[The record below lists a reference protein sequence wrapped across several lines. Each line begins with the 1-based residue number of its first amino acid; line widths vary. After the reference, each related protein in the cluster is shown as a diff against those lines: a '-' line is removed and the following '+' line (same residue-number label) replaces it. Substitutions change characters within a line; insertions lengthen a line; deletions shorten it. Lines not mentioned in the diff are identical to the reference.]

1 MSSKGGSLP
10 RWRATA
16 DVKDLARHATRAVK
30 AAERILYDSYADG
43 DRDMALK
50 AVTRLTQA
58 VQAHTKVLEL
68 ADLADRLEA
77 LESAVERLNERSG
90 GQ

>member
-1 MSSKGGSLP
+1 MSSKDTLP

-16 DVKDLARHATRAVK
+16 DVDDLARHATRAVK
-30 AAERILYDSYADG
+30 AAERILYDSYAEG
-43 DRDMALK
+43 DRSMALK

-68 ADLADRLEA
+68 ADLADRMEA
-77 LESAVERLNERSG
+77 LEEAVEQLREQGRG
-90 GQ
+90 